1 MKSEAAQVGKRV
13 RVRESLHRANLKGKV
28 GTIRARWGSPNYVA
42 LDVGLDD
49 GRSELFWHYELE
61 EAEDGARP

>member
-1 MKSEAAQVGKRV
+1 M
-13 RVRESLHRANLKGKV
+13 RESLRSVGLEGKE
-28 GTIRARWGSPNYVA
+28 GAIRSRCGSLNYVA
-42 LDVGLDD
+42 LDVVLYD

>member
-1 MKSEAAQVGKRV
+1 MKSEEAQVGMRV
-13 RVRESLHRANLKGKV
+13 KVRESLHRVDLEGKE
-28 GTIRARWGSPNYVA
+28 GAIRARWGSPNYVA
-42 LDVGLDD
+42 LDVVLYD